1 MITTKIEE
9 AIKARIGVAGALV
22 LQAEELFNSKDYER
36 AEGFI
41 YRASYLL
48 AEAGN
53 LIDDHNCDSYEIE
66 S

>member
-1 MITTKIEE
+1 MITTKTEE

-22 LQAEELFNSKDYER
+22 LQAEELFNSEDYET
-36 AEGFI
+36 AEGFL
-41 YRASYLL
+41 YRASFLL

-53 LIDDHNCDSYEIE
+53 LIDDFNSKKIE

>member
-22 LQAEELFNSKDYER
+22 LQAEELFNSNDYETT
-36 AEGFI
+36 EGLL
-41 YRASYLL
+41 YRASFLL

-53 LIDDHNCDSYEIE
+53 MIDDFNSNEIE